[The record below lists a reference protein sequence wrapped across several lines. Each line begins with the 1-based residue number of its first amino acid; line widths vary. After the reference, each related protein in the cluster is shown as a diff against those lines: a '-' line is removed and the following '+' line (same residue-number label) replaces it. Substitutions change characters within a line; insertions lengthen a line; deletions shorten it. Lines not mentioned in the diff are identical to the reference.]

1 MDVELSAQTAVIG
14 SMLIDTSCVPA
25 LMSQLEPDDFPDAT
39 NRHIFEA
46 FRSLY
51 LANKTIDP
59 VTVLAELGSDAY
71 SPTLADMMRLPPTS
85 ANCEEYARILRDSS
99 QLRAIQQACWRI
111 GSSEHM
117 DLAQARELLADTAM
131 LLVTSGSRIKRY
143 KYTELIH
150 RFLDRQNSDAP
161 RDFLDF
167 GIPVLNKRVHVSKGD
182 FVILGAY
189 SSVGKTAF
197 ALQLGLSVAKHG
209 KRVGFYS
216 YETNEEH
223 AGDRMVAN
231 DADVDLQ
238 RIKEKKLSG
247 ADINRIIYAGQRSEL
262 YPFELIES
270 ARMNTADLRLDILS
284 HRYEVVFLDYVQLVP
299 GKGTERKDVV
309 QQVSMDLHS
318 MCQELGVTIIALSQV
333 TLPPLKEDKSR
344 RWICMQDLRE
354 SKQLLQDGETILL
367 LDLEH
372 PQNRASD
379 RVLII
384 DKNKDGP
391 TGNFFL
397 TFDAR
402 HMRFAYRDPDAEK
415 PGKKKKPPK
424 DEEDEQILGQGRLE
438 DLPDG
443 AGGDLPFKVSILDTE
458 RRETD

>member
-1 MDVELSAQTAVIG
+1 MDVELSAQTAVLG
-14 SMLIDTSCVPA
+14 SMLIDPRCIPV

-71 SPTLADMMRLPPTS
+71 GPTLSDMMRLTPTA

-117 DLAQARELLADTAM
+117 DLSQARQLLADAAM

-143 KYTELIH
+143 QYTELIH
-150 RFLDRQNSDAP
+150 RFLDRQNSNAP
-161 RDFLDF
+161 RDYLDF

-247 ADINRIIYAGQRSEL
+247 ADFLRITDAGARSEL
-262 YPFELIES
+262 YPFDLIES
-270 ARMNTADLRLDILS
+270 ARMTTADLRLDVLS

-299 GKGTERKDVV
+299 GPGRERKDVIT
-309 QQVSMDLHS
+309 QVSMDLHA

-333 TLPPLKEDKSR
+333 TLPQLKEDKSR

-367 LDLEH
+367 LDLEF

-397 TFDAR
+397 TFDPR
-402 HMRFAYRDPDAEK
+402 HMRFAYRDPEAEK

-424 DEEDEQILGQGRLE
+424 DEDDEQINGQGRLE
-438 DLPDG
+438 DLPDS
-443 AGGDLPFKVSILDTE
+443 AGGDLPF
-458 RRETD
+458 

>member
-39 NRHIFEA
+39 ARHIFEA

-71 SPTLADMMRLPPTS
+71 GPTLADMMRLTPTS

-117 DLAQARELLADTAM
+117 DLAQARELLADAAM

-309 QQVSMDLHS
+309 QQVSMDLHA

-415 PGKKKKPPK
+415 PGKKKKPPQ

-443 AGGDLPFKVSILDTE
+443 TGGDLPF
-458 RRETD
+458 

>member
-14 SMLIDTSCVPA
+14 SMLIDPSCIPV
-25 LMSQLEPDDFPDAT
+25 LMSQLDPDDFPDTT

-71 SPTLADMMRLPPTS
+71 SPTLADMMRLTPTS

-99 QLRAIQQACWRI
+99 QLRSIQQACWRI
-111 GSSEHM
+111 GSSEPM
-117 DLAQARELLADTAM
+117 DLAQARELLADAAM

-309 QQVSMDLHS
+309 QQVSMDLHA

-397 TFDAR
+397 TFDPR

-424 DEEDEQILGQGRLE
+424 DEEDEQIPGQGRLE

-443 AGGDLPFKVSILDTE
+443 TGGELPW
-458 RRETD
+458 

>member
-1 MDVELSAQTAVIG
+1 MDVALNAQTAVLG
-14 SMLIDTSCVPA
+14 SMLLDARCVPV
-25 LMSQLEPDDFPDAT
+25 LMSQLEADDFPDPTA
-39 NRHIFEA
+39 RSIFEA
-46 FRSLY
+46 FRRLF
-51 LANKTIDP
+51 LADKTIDP
-59 VTVLAELGSDAY
+59 VTVLGELGSDAY
-71 SPTLADMMRLPPTS
+71 GPTLADMMRQTPTA
-85 ANCEEYARILRDSS
+85 ANCEEYARILRESS
-99 QLRAIQQACWRI
+99 QLRAIREACWRI

-117 DLAQARELLADTAM
+117 DLAQARELLADAAM
-131 LLVTSGSRIKRY
+131 LLVSTGSRITRY
-143 KYTELIH
+143 SYTEMIH
-150 RFLDRQNSDAP
+150 RCLDRQNDTKP

-167 GIPVLNKRVHVSKGD
+167 GIEAMNKRVHVSRGD

-197 ALQLGLSVAKHG
+197 ALQLGLNVAKAG

-238 RIKEKKLSG
+238 RLKDKRVKPS
-247 ADINRIIYAGQRSEL
+247 DIFRIQDAGQRSML
-262 YPFELIES
+262 CHFDLIES
-270 ARMNTADLRLDILS
+270 ARMTTADLRVDILS

-299 GKGTERKDVV
+299 GKGAERKDVV
-309 QQVSMDLHS
+309 TQVSMDLHA

-333 TLPPLKEDKSR
+333 TLPELKQDKSR

-367 LDLEH
+367 LDLELT
-372 PQNRASD
+372 QNRASD
-379 RVLII
+379 RVLIV

-402 HMRFAYRDPDAEK
+402 HMRFAYRDPEADK
-415 PGKKKKPPK
+415 PGKKKKPPEDK
-424 DEEDEQILGQGRLE
+424 DEQIKGQGTFEELS
-438 DLPDG
+438 DDDG
-443 AGGDLPFKVSILDTE
+443 PLPF
-458 RRETD
+458 

>member
-14 SMLIDTSCVPA
+14 SMLIDPSCIPA

-71 SPTLADMMRLPPTS
+71 SPTLADMMRLTPTS

-99 QLRAIQQACWRI
+99 QLRSIQQACWRI
-111 GSSEHM
+111 CSSEHM
-117 DLAQARELLADTAM
+117 DLAQARELLADAAM

-309 QQVSMDLHS
+309 QQVSMDLHA

-397 TFDAR
+397 TFDPR

-443 AGGDLPFKVSILDTE
+443 AGGDLPF
-458 RRETD
+458 

>member
-1 MDVELSAQTAVIG
+1 MDVVLSAQNAVLG
-14 SMLIDTSCVPA
+14 SILIDPSCVPI
-25 LMSQLEPDDFPDAT
+25 LMSQLEPDDFPDST

-46 FRSLY
+46 VRSLY
-51 LANKTIDP
+51 LADKTIDP
-59 VTVLAELGSDAY
+59 VTILAELGSDAY
-71 SPTLADMMRLPPTS
+71 GPTLAEMMRLTPTS
-85 ANCEEYARILRDSS
+85 ANCEEYARILRDQA
-99 QLRAIQQACWRI
+99 QLRRIQAACMQI
-111 GSSEHM
+111 VSS
-117 DLAQARELLADTAM
+117 DLDLDRARSLLSDAAQM
-131 LLVTSGSRIKRY
+131 LVKSGSRVKRY
-143 KYTELIH
+143 SYSELIH
-150 RFLDRQNSDAP
+150 HFLDRQNSDAP

-197 ALQLGLSVAKHG
+197 ALQMGLSVAKHG

-238 RIKEKKLSG
+238 RIKDKKLSA
-247 ADINRIIYAGQRSEL
+247 ADIYRVMDAGQRSEL
-262 YPFELIES
+262 YPFDLIES
-270 ARMNTADLRLDILS
+270 ARMTTAELRLDILS
-284 HRYEVVFLDYVQLVP
+284 NRYEVVFLDYVQLVP
-299 GKGTERKDVV
+299 GAGTERKDVV
-309 QQVSMDLHS
+309 TQVSMDLHA

-333 TLPPLKEDKSR
+333 TLPELKQDKSR

-367 LDLEH
+367 LDLEIT
-372 PQNRASD
+372 QNRASD

-397 TFDAR
+397 TFDPR

-415 PGKKKKPPK
+415 PGKKKKPPEDK
-424 DEEDEQILGQGRLE
+424 DKDIPGQGKLE
-438 DLPDG
+438 ELPEG
-443 AGGDLPFKVSILDTE
+443 EGGDLPF
-458 RRETD
+458 